1 MAYLGQGAEGN
12 FTTTNAKDTFSGN
25 GSTTTFT
32 LSQRG
37 TENNVDVFVNNV
49 RQEPGVAYNIEG
61 NGTSLVFT
69 AAPSSGTNNIYV
81 VNRGPA
87 ELSASH
93 PASQNLEAADGTF
106 TGDLLVGKTSSD
118 FTTVGAELL
127 ANGKGRFTQSAG
139 TPMNI
144 NRTTDDGTLVAFYQ
158 DGESVGWI
166 GVEAN
171 DNFFLATAST
181 PNTGISFKTDFIV
194 PIGTNGLQR
203 DNAIDLGSSA
213 ARFNDLY
220 LGGGVYVGGTG
231 SANHLDDYEE
241 GTFVPTVTTTSG
253 SVTMSANDDAAYTKI
268 GRQVTVQGRL
278 DVSSV
283 SSPTGNLTIGNLPFA
298 IANLAALS
306 NRSVQYGFIT
316 IGSSGTGNPVVCEF
330 VENTSEAI
338 LRTEAWTGA
347 ASILTTNSRIQFS
360 WTYFTT

>member
-12 FTTTNAKDTFSGN
+12 FTTTNAKDTFSGD
-25 GSTTTFT
+25 GSETTFT

-69 AAPSSGTNNIYV
+69 AAPSTGTNNIYV

-194 PIGTNGLQR
+194 PVGTNGLQR

-220 LGGGVYVGGTG
+220 LGGGMYVGGTG
-231 SANHLDDYEE
+231 AANYLDDYEE
-241 GTFVPTVTTTSG
+241 GTFTLTLDNVDNTGLTVYSAQYVKVGNMVTVSFYIRFPTTTD
-253 SVTMSANDDAAYTKI
+253 T
-268 GRQVTVQGRL
+268 
-278 DVSSV
+278 DVISIQLPFQAV
-283 SSPTGNLTIGNLPFA
+283 SLSNGWQAGTIG
-298 IANLAALS
+298 
-306 NRSVQYGFIT
+306 Y
-316 IGSSGTGNPVVCEF
+316 
-330 VENTSEAI
+330 NTSGNEDQGTIINNGTNNLQIRDKANGSTRRYASYSGNSI
-338 LRTEAWTGA
+338 I
-347 ASILTTNSRIQFS
+347 ASI
-360 WTYFTT
+360 TYRTA